1 MPDELTPDE
10 APPEEL
16 LVDTPDDVPEV
27 APDDPPLAVAPPDD
41 PEPPPLDELVD
52 GTDFTDP
59 EHAAKHAP
67 SAIATATLRPPPL
80 FARRPMCL
88 TPADSGK
95 YPVQGWAGSE
105 GLSPSPSGGRA
116 GESSAAD
123 HGVGFA
129 GQAR

>member
-1 MPDELTPDE
+1 MPDELTPDD

-16 LVDTPDDVPEV
+16 PVDVPDEVPDDVPEGE
-27 APDDPPLAVAPPDD
+27 PDDPPLAVAPLDD
-41 PEPPPLDELVD
+41 PEPPLLDEPVG

-67 SAIATATLRPPPL
+67 TAITTATLRTPPL
-80 FARRPMCL
+80 PGPCPMCL

-95 YPVQGWAGSE
+95 YPVHGWAGSE
-105 GLSPSPSGGRA
+105 GRSG
-116 GESSAAD
+116 AD

-129 GQAR
+129 GQAT